1 MMPELSHVGGIR
13 KEQKPGLFSPTIN
26 RARCEGGFHSGCGNA
41 KSPCVPACPNSVLEI
56 RPLTAEDKRLLSLFG
71 RLRAR
76 IHGNKQAYV
85 VKADGC
91 IACGRCVQAC
101 PTKHVIKLKRQISE

>member
-1 MMPELSHVGGIR
+1 VRE
-13 KEQKPGLFSPTIN
+13 GLGPLKNVVWDGNCCLHTRSITRYN
-26 RARCEGGFHSGCGNA
+26 LGSTSGCGNA

-101 PTKHVIKLKRQISE
+101 PTKHVIKLKRRISE